1 MKKSDWMPYL
11 TTLRRVPADII
22 LSVAT
27 RDINLRDANTCV
39 CGWVIREAIARRD
52 NVDAE
57 DAFSDAFHADACRAA
72 FGDTGDEWDAIYFG
86 VSYECAPL
94 IERAFVER
102 VLECVG

>member
-1 MKKSDWMPYL
+1 MPYL

-27 RDINLRDANTCV
+27 RDINLDDGNTCV
-39 CGWVIREAIARRD
+39 CGWVIREAFARRD

-57 DAFSDAFHADACRAA
+57 DTGKKLWWVSVKCPDE
-72 FGDTGDEWDAIYFG
+72 FGGEYDEWDAIYMG
-86 VSYECAPL
+86 VTDKRAPL